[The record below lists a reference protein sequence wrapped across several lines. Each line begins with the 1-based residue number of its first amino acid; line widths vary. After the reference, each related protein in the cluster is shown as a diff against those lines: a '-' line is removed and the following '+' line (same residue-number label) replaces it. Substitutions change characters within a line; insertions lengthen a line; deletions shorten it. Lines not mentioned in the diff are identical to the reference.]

1 MPMADASDIVSKV
14 YEPEA
19 HVKKYKHEQRF
30 AIDGA
35 DGKDLIAEYVRT
47 GADHVFEH
55 FFWVRSE
62 WCGGY
67 PLVHDRFV
75 TYGAFDDLLAA
86 LEPEHCYRLL
96 PKLLQLAESVPDTHF
111 HCALFLL
118 AALIPDDR
126 IGERPVE
133 FSDFFLRLR
142 LRAEKLSFLPN
153 LQCAW
158 DNLALKQRCLVSDQD
173 PLRVYTPRQLGLASG
188 WKAFFW
194 IPLRNWSR
202 AGMKDCRASMQRLRE
217 KSQSLGCLPG
227 DRRLIYVA
235 RIEKTWYWVWR
246 LPGTTGTAHL
256 ARIVFLRQPDEGD
269 LGLGQWD
276 LFQQFHERD
285 TPEAISRR
293 LLEIEF
299 RPHRLDW

>member
-1 MPMADASDIVSKV
+1 MANAGGMFSKV
-14 YEPEA
+14 YKREV
-19 HVKKYKHEQRF
+19 HVEKLGQELRF

-35 DGKDLIAEYVRT
+35 DGKDLIAEYERT
-47 GADHVFEH
+47 GADDVFEH

-62 WCGGY
+62 WCRGY

-75 TYGAFDDLLAA
+75 TYGAFDDLLAV
-86 LEPEHCYRLL
+86 LEPERCYRLL
-96 PKLLQLAESVPDTHF
+96 PKLLRLAESVPDTYF

-126 IGERPVE
+126 IGERPAE
-133 FSDFFLRLR
+133 FSDVFLRLR
-142 LRAEKLSFLPN
+142 LRAAKLSFLPN

-158 DNLALKQRCLVSDQD
+158 DSLALRQRYLVSERD

-188 WKAFFW
+188 WTAFFW
-194 IPLRNWSR
+194 IPLQNWSR
-202 AGMKDCRASMQRLRE
+202 SGMKDCRASMPRLRE
-217 KSQSLGCLPG
+217 KIQSLGCLPG

-246 LPGTTGTAHL
+246 LPGKTGTAHL

-269 LGLGQWD
+269 LGLGHWD
-276 LFQQFHERD
+276 LFQQCHERD
-285 TPEAISRR
+285 TPEAISTR

-299 RPHRLDW
+299 RPHHLDWL